1 MDIESILQE
10 LDNLFRTGQIGRVER
25 FLTEHYEKAK
35 AERDFGAQLSLLN
48 ELIGY
53 YREMTMHRQAE
64 ETAERIL
71 AVIAEAGLTGTLAE
85 GTSLMNIANAY
96 RFLGQYEASE
106 KCYRRVEEIY
116 GKLLD
121 RADMRWAGLFNNVSL
136 LYSTLGDHESA
147 VNSLQKALETVK
159 AREGTEIEQA
169 VTYTNLGQAYL
180 RLQNYEAAEEKLLE
194 AERIFAQTDKKDSH
208 YSGCANALGALY
220 YSREQYDKAVTYYR
234 EALDNLRETVGITE
248 NYRLVEENLRLA
260 SAKEITKLDP
270 R

>member
-1 MDIESILQE
+1 MEIENILQE
-10 LDNLFRTGQIGRVER
+10 LDNLFRTGQIDRVES
-25 FLTEHYEKAK
+25 FLTEHCVRAK
-35 AERDFGAQLSLLN
+35 AERDFGAQLCLLN

-96 RFLGQYEASE
+96 RFLGRYEASE

-121 RADMRWAGLFNNVSL
+121 RADMRWASLFNNVSL
-136 LYSTLGDHESA
+136 LYSTLGDHELA
-147 VNSLQKALETVK
+147 AGSLQKALETIQ

-180 RLQNYEAAEEKLLE
+180 RMQNDKAAEEALLE
-194 AERIFAQTDKKDSH
+194 AERLFALTDKKDSH
-208 YSGCANALGALY
+208 YCGCANALGALY
-220 YSREQYDKAVTYYR
+220 YSREQYEKAVSYYR
-234 EALDNLRETVGITE
+234 EALQNLRETVGITE
-248 NYRLVEENLRLA
+248 NYRLVEENLRQASEKLA
-260 SAKEITKLDP
+260 TY
-270 R
+270 